1 MAESEDLR
9 ATAEQLALDAIS
21 MARAGGMPDPYWL
34 KDPRIARAC
43 RVLGLSPEQA
53 RDLPP
58 DAYLTGLHREPA
70 PVAAAPAAAPT
81 PPVTPSTVALEVW
94 TDGACAGNPGPGGWG
109 WITNEPDPR
118 SGSGSDPDTT
128 NQRMEIAAALN
139 ALKAVQERPIV
150 VVSDSTYVV
159 NCILKKWHA
168 GWLRNGWK
176 NSKKEPVANRDLWE
190 ELVPLA
196 TAPGVTF
203 RWVKGHA
210 GHALNEAA
218 DALAVAARD
227 AARAVGTPDVAAP
240 LR

>member
-1 MAESEDLR
+1 MSVSERDDR
-9 ATAEQLALDAIS
+9 PVTTEQLALDAIS

-34 KDPRIARAC
+34 TDPRIARAC
-43 RVLGLSPEQA
+43 SVLGITPAEA
-53 RDLPP
+53 RELPQ
-58 DAYLTGLHREPA
+58 DAYLTG
-70 PVAAAPAAAPT
+70 
-81 PPVTPSTVALEVW
+81 PPRVVTPTAPLEVW
-94 TDGACAGNPGPGGWG
+94 TDGACSGNPGPGGWG
-109 WITNEPDPR
+109 WITNESEPR
-118 SGSGSDPDTT
+118 TGSGGDFATT

-139 ALKAVQERPIV
+139 ALTSVRERPIV

-159 NCILKKWHA
+159 NCITKRWYA
-168 GWLRNGWK
+168 GWYSNGWR

-210 GHALNEAA
+210 NYPLNEAA

-227 AARAVGTPDVAAP
+227 AARK
-240 LR
+240 

>member
-1 MAESEDLR
+1 MSVSQRDDR
-9 ATAEQLALDAIS
+9 PVTTEQLALDAIS

-34 KDPRIARAC
+34 TDPRIARAC
-43 RVLGLSPEQA
+43 SVLGITPAEA
-53 RDLPP
+53 RELPQ
-58 DAYLTGLHREPA
+58 DAYLTGPPRVVTP
-70 PVAAAPAAAPT
+70 AAP
-81 PPVTPSTVALEVW
+81 LEVW
-94 TDGACAGNPGPGGWG
+94 TDGACSGNPGPGGWG
-109 WITNEPDPR
+109 WITNESEPR
-118 SGSGSDPDTT
+118 TGSGGDLATT

-139 ALKAVQERPIV
+139 ALTSVRERPIV

-159 NCILKKWHA
+159 NCITKRWYA
-168 GWLRNGWK
+168 GWYGNGWR

-210 GHALNEAA
+210 NYPLNEAA

-227 AARAVGTPDVAAP
+227 AARK
-240 LR
+240 